1 MIDVGIVQS
10 GAKHITRIAG
20 FLGDQ
25 VIAGRLNSNAILT
38 YHHAFQLKQ

>member
-1 MIDVGIVQS
+1 MINVGIVKS
-10 GAKHITRIAG
+10 GATHITRIKG

-25 VIAGRLNSNAILT
+25 VIAGRLNSNAILI